1 MNMKKMKKIIAT
13 NLIIASTLG
22 AVLMTPSLAKAK
34 CLSEPGF
41 EYKDALYIQPNA
53 DWEKNFDIDLVL
65 RGEWRYERL
74 RISSKRLTDEE
85 IESYM
90 QQVYDNPNEANRR
103 EREYLKIDNQ
113 EVDTQLYRY
122 DPRIGYVVNNKT
134 EERLVDEE
142 ARQAAEQVAPVQ
154 AEEGDSNNYQ
164 VPTNDLADTQ
174 TSTDNLDTSLVTN
187 NFEKEDAPLEAET
200 ESVEAETGETSES
213 TEEVSEENTE
223 ESSEDTAP
231 KKEEKKKSK
240 NPIVRVAQG
249 VGDVFVTLGNSIIH
263 FFGGIGKAISNIF

>member
-1 MNMKKMKKIIAT
+1 MNMKKIIAT

-22 AVLMTPSLAKAK
+22 AVLMTPSLAKA
-34 CLSEPGF
+34 EF
-41 EYKDALYIQPNA
+41 EYKDALYVQPESDA
-53 DWEKNFDIDLVL
+53 YKAADIDLVL

-74 RISSKRLTDEE
+74 RISSRYLTDEE

-90 QQVYDNPNEANRR
+90 QQVYDNPAEADRR
-103 EREYLKIDNQ
+103 EAEYLRRDY
-113 EVDTQLYRY
+113 DTSKYFYNKMR
-122 DPRIGYVVNNKT
+122 GYVVNRET
-134 EERLVDEE
+134 GATLDDDL
-142 ARQAAEQVAPVQ
+142 AAQAAAQSTPTPAQEV
-154 AEEGDSNNYQ
+154 EDTSDNYQ

-240 NPIVRVAQG
+240 NPIVRAAQG
-249 VGDVFVTLGNSIIH
+249 VGDVFVTLGNSIVH

>member
-1 MNMKKMKKIIAT
+1 MNMKKIIAT

-22 AVLMTPSLAKAK
+22 AVLMTPNLAKAE
-34 CLSEPGF
+34 LI
-41 EYKDALYIQPNA
+41 YKGNPYIQPEA
-53 DWEKNFDIDLVL
+53 DWQKNHDIDYIL
-65 RGEWRYERL
+65 RGEWRDAKKYEMRN
-74 RISSKRLTDEE
+74 RRLTDAE

-90 QQVYDNPNEANRR
+90 QQVYNNPAEADRR
-103 EREYLKIDNQ
+103 EAEYLRFQNGNFDCRM
-113 EVDTQLYRY
+113 YRY
-122 DPRIGYVVNNKT
+122 DLATGYIVNNMT

-142 ARQAAEQVAPVQ
+142 EAAAQSTPAAAQ
-154 AEEGDSNNYQ
+154 AEEGNSNNYQ

-174 TSTDNLDTSLVTN
+174 TSTDNLDTSLITD
-187 NFEKEDAPLEAET
+187 NFEKENASLEAET

-249 VGDVFVTLGNSIIH
+249 VGDVFVTLGNSIVH

>member
-1 MNMKKMKKIIAT
+1 MNMKKIIAT

-22 AVLMTPSLAKAK
+22 AVLMTPSLAKA
-34 CLSEPGF
+34 EF
-41 EYKDALYIQPNA
+41 EYKDALYIQPKSDA
-53 DWEKNFDIDLVL
+53 YKNNDIDTVL
-65 RGEWRYERL
+65 RGEWRYEKL
-74 RISSKRLTDEE
+74 RISSRYLTDEE

-90 QQVYDNPNEANRR
+90 QQVYDNPAEADRR
-103 EREYLKIDNQ
+103 EAEYLKFQHGNFDCQ
-113 EVDTQLYRY
+113 MYRY
-122 DPRIGYVVNNKT
+122 DLATGYIVNNKT

-142 ARQAAEQVAPVQ
+142 ARQAAAQSTPAPAQ
-154 AEEGDSNNYQ
+154 AEEDNSNDYQ

-174 TSTDNLDTSLVTN
+174 TSTDNLDTSLVTD

-240 NPIVRVAQG
+240 NPIVRAAQG
-249 VGDVFVTLGNSIIH
+249 VGDVFVTLGNSIVH

>member
-1 MNMKKMKKIIAT
+1 MKKIIAT

-22 AVLMTPSLAKAK
+22 AVLMTPSLAKA
-34 CLSEPGF
+34 EF
-41 EYKDALYIQPNA
+41 DYKDALYIQPESDA
-53 DWEKNFDIDLVL
+53 YKASDIDVVL
-65 RGEWRYERL
+65 RGEWRYERFVI
-74 RISSKRLTDEE
+74 RVRYLTDEE

-90 QQVYDNPNEANRR
+90 QQVYDNPAEADRR
-103 EREYLKIDNQ
+103 EAEYLKFHHGNLNHQI
-113 EVDTQLYRY
+113 YRY
-122 DPRIGYVVNNKT
+122 DCATGYIVNGRT

-142 ARQAAEQVAPVQ
+142 ARQAAAQSTPTPTPVQ
-154 AEEGDSNNYQ
+154 AEEDSSNDYQ
-164 VPTNDLADTQ
+164 VPTNDVADSQ
-174 TSTDNLDTSLVTN
+174 ASTDNLDTSLVTN
-187 NFEKEDAPLEAET
+187 NFEKEDVSLEAET
-200 ESVEAETGETSES
+200 ESGEVETGEENGS

-240 NPIVRVAQG
+240 NPIVRAAQG